1 MKSLLLAATLG
12 CMTCLAHAAQP
23 ANPTPPAVA
32 AKVALR
38 GEPYGVRVAEMRI
51 VRKNDILT
59 VQADLENTVRA
70 NRTVFYRFRW
80 LDDMGNQVG
89 DGESWKQMG
98 LYGLQLQTVK
108 SVAPNSS
115 ATDLKLEMNVEQK

>member
-1 MKSLLLAATLG
+1 MKSLLLAAI
-12 CMTCLAHAAQP
+12 LACVTSAAQAAQP

-108 SVAPNSS
+108 SVAPNAS